1 MSKQRRQA
9 GRAGPLARLARS
21 VLEFGRQEADR
32 LNHNYL
38 GTEHVLLALMRE
50 PNSAAAKVL
59 DNLGIDLEKV
69 RLAVEGMIGRGEQPV
84 GGEIPL
90 TPRAKKVMELAV
102 EEARRL
108 KHHDVGA
115 EHLLLGL
122 VREGEGVAAKVL
134 ESFGVSRDLVRAQVV
149 SLLKKD
155 NVVTCRVNH
164 QDLEAIDMLI
174 EVGICSTRS
183 EAASWLIHCGTE
195 ANQALFDKV
204 KGTISDIRRLRQEAQ
219 ASARQLGCADHP
231 RQRRLP
237 RGHCRRN
244 YYHTI
249 SLPVAIPTI

>member
-9 GRAGPLARLARS
+9 SGAGPLARLAKS
-21 VLEFGRQEADR
+21 VLEFGQQEADR

-69 RLAVEGMIGRGEQPV
+69 RLAVEGMIGRGERPV

-90 TPRAKKVMELAV
+90 SPRAKKAMELAV

-108 KHHDVGA
+108 KHHDVRA

-122 VREGEGVAAKVL
+122 VREGEGVAAKLL
-134 ESFGVSRDLVRAQVV
+134 ESFGVSRDLVQAQVV

-155 NVVTCRVNH
+155 SVVTCRVNH

-183 EAASWLIHCGTE
+183 DAASWLIRGGIE
-195 ANQALFDKV
+195 ANQALFEKV
-204 KGTISDIRRLRQEAQ
+204 KETISDIRRLRQEAQ
-219 ASARQLGCADHP
+219 ASARQLGCAD
-231 RQRRLP
+231 Q
-237 RGHCRRN
+237 
-244 YYHTI
+244 
-249 SLPVAIPTI
+249 IPAAPPPQGPPL

>member
-1 MSKQRRQA
+1 MSKQRHQVSE
-9 GRAGPLARLARS
+9 AGPLARLARS

-59 DNLGIDLEKV
+59 NNLGIDLEKV
-69 RLAVEGMIGRGEQPV
+69 RQAVEGIIGRGERPA

-90 TPRAKKVMELAV
+90 TPRAKKVMELAL
-102 EEARRL
+102 EEAHRL
-108 KHHDVGA
+108 KHHDVKA

-122 VREGEGVAAKVL
+122 AREGEGVAAKVL
-134 ESFGVSRDLVRAQVV
+134 ESFGVSRDLVRDQVV

-155 NVVTCRVNH
+155 SVVTCRVNH
-164 QDLEAIDMLI
+164 QDLEAIDMLT

-183 EAASWLIHCGTE
+183 EAASWLIRAGIE
-195 ANQALFDKV
+195 ANQALFEKV

-219 ASARQLGCADHP
+219 ASARQLGCADQP
-231 RQRRLP
+231 PAEPPPQGPLP
-237 RGHCRRN
+237 
-244 YYHTI
+244 
-249 SLPVAIPTI
+249 

>member
-1 MSKQRRQA
+1 
-9 GRAGPLARLARS
+9 
-21 VLEFGRQEADR
+21 
-32 LNHNYL
+32 
-38 GTEHVLLALMRE
+38 MRE

-231 RQRRLP
+231 PAAPPPQGPLP
-237 RGHCRRN
+237 
-244 YYHTI
+244 
-249 SLPVAIPTI
+249 

>member
-115 EHLLLGL
+115 EHFLLGL

-219 ASARQLGCADHP
+219 ASARQLSCADHP
-231 RQRRLP
+231 PAAPPPQGPLP
-237 RGHCRRN
+237 
-244 YYHTI
+244 
-249 SLPVAIPTI
+249 